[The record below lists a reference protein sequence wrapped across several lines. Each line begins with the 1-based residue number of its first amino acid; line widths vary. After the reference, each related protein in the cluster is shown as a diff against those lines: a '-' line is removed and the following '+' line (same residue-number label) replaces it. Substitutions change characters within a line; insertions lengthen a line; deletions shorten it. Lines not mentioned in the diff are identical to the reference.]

1 MVEWPPYTPA
11 TSLGVELAIIFAFI
25 AGMIGTIA
33 IYTFFWKIH
42 QRRNHE
48 EDLAR
53 RKAFQSRA
61 GSRANAFN
69 FDLQLGHTATV
80 TSGASVEGISNEGT
94 LVGSPSGWSGSGWE
108 TGAGAVHEK
117 MMDRGVSPEN
127 MIELPTHGMEF
138 VSASPGRGVQWKDR
152 W

>member
-11 TSLGVELAIIFAFI
+11 TSLGIELAIIFVFI
-25 AGMIGTIA
+25 AAMIGTIA

-48 EDLAR
+48 EHLAR

-61 GSRANAFN
+61 GCRANEFN
-69 FDLQLGHTATV
+69 FDLQLGHIATV
-80 TSGASVEGISNEGT
+80 TSGASMEGISNEGT
-94 LVGSPSGWSGSGWE
+94 LVGSPSGWSGWE

-117 MMDRGVSPEN
+117 MLDRGVPSEN

-138 VSASPGRGVQWKDR
+138 VSANPRRGVEWKDR